1 MKKETA
7 NFRSIEKTDEKIEK
21 RNSADYTKI
30 GTLLIDKEFKIG
42 DYYSKNHQVK
52 PSNDSNELKQNI

>member
-42 DYYSKNHQVK
+42 DY
-52 PSNDSNELKQNI
+52 